1 MSDSPPTDSA
11 PPRLPP
17 RRALLSS
24 QTRRLIS
31 LAALFAL
38 LQLPQC
44 MVGNLIDERQQR
56 QAEARL
62 EIGGA
67 WGPSQAVL
75 GPVLVVPWERPGHA
89 EPERGTLTLL
99 PQRLDAEASLAPET
113 RRRGLFAAVVYTART
128 GMAAQFSLPQ
138 RLPPELSVATLRWRE
153 AELVIGASQWRAG
166 TAAPVL
172 EANGRTLQ
180 PNLVEPP
187 GWSCIGMGLMRFPL
201 GLDRPFEGSLPVQA
215 QLELRGADMLRLMP
229 LAGQVALTLRGDW
242 ASPSFLGTELPQEVT
257 QDGSGFRARW
267 ETGLHPPLLRLAGP
281 GCERS
286 RALGVTLLEAVPTY
300 RMINRTAKY
309 AMLFLALGLAT
320 YLLFEQVGK
329 LRLHLAQYALLGLS
343 LVLFPLLLLAFG
355 EVLGFA
361 PGYALSA
368 AMVLG
373 QATAWTGAVTR
384 RRGLTALFG
393 AMLAG
398 LFGFIYVVLG
408 LESYA
413 LLAGALALFLT
424 LSAAMLAA
432 RRMNWGRQD
441 MAA

>member
-1 MSDSPPTDSA
+1 MSDA
-11 PPRLPP
+11 PPAAAAPPGILP
-17 RRALLSS
+17 RRPLLSGPM
-24 QTRRLIS
+24 RRLLS
-31 LAALFAL
+31 LGVLFAL

-44 MVGNLIDERQQR
+44 MVGKLIDERQQR

-75 GPVLVVPWERPGHA
+75 GPVLVVPWERPGRT

-99 PQRLDAEASLAPET
+99 PQRLEAEASLAPET
-113 RRRGLFAAVVYTART
+113 RRRGLFAAVVYTARM
-128 GMAAQFSLPQ
+128 GMQAQFSLPQ
-138 RLPPELSVATLRWRE
+138 SLPPGLATATLRWPE

-166 TAAPVL
+166 TAAPAL
-172 EANGRTLQ
+172 EAAGRALQ

-187 GWSCIGMGLMRFPL
+187 GWSCQRMGLMRFPL
-201 GLDRPFEGSLPVQA
+201 GLDRPFEGSLPVRA
-215 QLELRGADMLRLMP
+215 QLELRGADMLRLLP
-229 LAGQVALTLRGDW
+229 LAGQVALTLRGEW

-257 QDGSGFRARW
+257 QDGTGFRASW

-281 GCERS
+281 DCEDNRS
-286 RALGVTLLEAVPTY
+286 LGVTLLEAVPTY

-309 AMLFLALGLAT
+309 AMLFLALGLVT

-355 EVLGFA
+355 EALGFA
-361 PGYALSA
+361 LGYALSA

-384 RRGLTALFG
+384 RAGLTALFG

-398 LFGFIYVVLG
+398 LFGFIYVVLS

-413 LLAGALALFLT
+413 LLAGAMALFAA
-424 LSAAMLAA
+424 LSAVMLAA
-432 RRMNWGRQD
+432 RRVNWEG
-441 MAA
+441 